1 LEKKSEKNIT
11 DMIQSYNRFI
21 QALVLIAIADAS
33 FEIELNSEDLS
44 DERRETL
51 LELFKKNHENKAILV
66 ETTIETLS
74 GSKHFELFIFKLKEY
89 ILSMCDKTD
98 KQKFIDIMEEFII
111 SEDSSGS
118 SKLGNS

>member
-1 LEKKSEKNIT
+1 
-11 DMIQSYNRFI
+11 MIQSYNRFI

-44 DERRETL
+44 DERREAL

-89 ILSMCDKTD
+89 VLSMCDKTD
-98 KQKFIDIMEEFII
+98 KQKFIDIMEEFIM
-111 SEDSSGS
+111 SED
-118 SKLGNS
+118 K